1 MSDPIKPITKQDFIA
16 KIRTKYPS
24 YSNINDDE
32 LYTKILEKYPE
43 YSSNIVE
50 DVPVKKKDDT
60 VVPSGASDSQLV
72 QPSTPSDSTSQE
84 VSVDP
89 VKPIPSKQVA
99 QQKEE
104 IAWYTDLSTRFKR
117 GGLTA
122 LAGVAGIPNFINK
135 LTASIVLDEESLREI
150 NSLPPAAREA
160 VLATGNPAQ
169 MSLIANSAEA
179 QNFLTEKADKLAGK
193 TIEYEGNIID
203 DFGNGNIGQ
212 GVYRALQGVVESAP
226 SMIMAMA
233 PGGLAVIGA
242 GTGAQKQEEQEKE
255 GGKVNLA
262 STVNSVINGGAEYYF
277 ERYTQQRLEP
287 IKKMVVGEMAAAK
300 EVAENMVGTLV
311 KDIWGE
317 AQSEA
322 WTTVVQDLSDK
333 LVAGKD
339 ISLIQIAKNVVDA
352 GIIGGAMGGGIGG
365 TNVAAAKTM
374 QAYTATKTMSTE
386 KKKAIVEAKEVSE
399 SLKKE
404 LNLTDSKNVQDIL
417 KSKIEEVDQ
426 KVAEAKQAEIDKIEN
441 LSDEQV
447 KQVFEIDQQ
456 MKEINDEYKAVVK
469 NTEMSPDAKDIV
481 EKELNVKFK
490 ELEAQKEKVLTTSTP
505 TVATTEAPTSTPQAV
520 TEKGDEVENTANVLN
535 GVDDKLLAPVKNL
548 FGNYFNIVELFK
560 DFKDASSFNIKRT
573 AKINLDESKAD
584 YGENQVINNIS
595 TLLTDAGIKIEL
607 TPKSEMTDGNYAS
620 YDGEKIKVTDAEIP
634 LPILL
639 HEIGEKV
646 LSDLDKS
653 KTKVE
658 HSTNIFEAV
667 TTYGASRGN
676 DAFSDNFYLY
686 FLSPQTLKDLS
697 PNVYKELSDLIP
709 KNIQEL
715 GKGLMLKYGAKEQTL
730 VYNKDNSFIS
740 EAYHKAKKDGSN
752 PELVKEVEK
761 LLSETTPKNEI
772 SEKNTIFA
780 NKPKLEMTFPPNIK
794 MRKAANFEASMSK
807 LETIKTKY
815 KELQSIIDCL
825 HG

>member
-1 MSDPIKPITKQDFIA
+1 
-16 KIRTKYPS
+16 
-24 YSNINDDE
+24 
-32 LYTKILEKYPE
+32 
-43 YSSNIVE
+43 
-50 DVPVKKKDDT
+50 
-60 VVPSGASDSQLV
+60 
-72 QPSTPSDSTSQE
+72 
-84 VSVDP
+84 
-89 VKPIPSKQVA
+89 
-99 QQKEE
+99 
-104 IAWYTDLSTRFKR
+104 
-117 GGLTA
+117 
-122 LAGVAGIPNFINK
+122 
-135 LTASIVLDEESLREI
+135 
-150 NSLPPAAREA
+150 
-160 VLATGNPAQ
+160 
-169 MSLIANSAEA
+169 
-179 QNFLTEKADKLAGK
+179 
-193 TIEYEGNIID
+193 
-203 DFGNGNIGQ
+203 
-212 GVYRALQGVVESAP
+212 
-226 SMIMAMA
+226 
-233 PGGLAVIGA
+233 
-242 GTGAQKQEEQEKE
+242 
-255 GGKVNLA
+255 
-262 STVNSVINGGAEYYF
+262 
-277 ERYTQQRLEP
+277 
-287 IKKMVVGEMAAAK
+287 
-300 EVAENMVGTLV
+300 
-311 KDIWGE
+311 
-317 AQSEA
+317 
-322 WTTVVQDLSDK
+322 
-333 LVAGKD
+333 
-339 ISLIQIAKNVVDA
+339 
-352 GIIGGAMGGGIGG
+352 MGGGIGG

-456 MKEINDEYKAVVK
+456 MKDINDEYKAVVK

-505 TVATTEAPTSTPQAV
+505 AVTTTEAPTSTPQATPEVTPQAV
-520 TEKGDEVENTANVLN
+520 TEKGDDVENTANVLN

-560 DFKDASSFNIKRT
+560 DFKDASSFNVKRT

-584 YGENQVINNIS
+584 YGKNQVINNIS

-634 LPILL
+634 LPVLL

-697 PNVYKELSDLIP
+697 PNVYKELSDIIP

-740 EAYHKAKKDGSN
+740 EAY
-752 PELVKEVEK
+752 
-761 LLSETTPKNEI
+761 T
-772 SEKNTIFA
+772 
-780 NKPKLEMTFPPNIK
+780 
-794 MRKAANFEASMSK
+794 
-807 LETIKTKY
+807 
-815 KELQSIIDCL
+815 
-825 HG
+825 